1 MFYTVCQYLR
11 FNLSYTVYSNPDPN
25 SDRVFLWMPALTF
38 SHTILFL
45 VGLWALVDKES
56 VEAII
61 SVSLSSVVCILVL
74 VIYCS
79 QYIVVVAF
87 TILLDIVQLG
97 LYFPSLQSINGGGGS
112 KHFMKLHDVIVLMHY
127 FISQV
132 KLLVPGSS
140 LLRILT
146 H

>member
-1 MFYTVCQYLR
+1 M
-11 FNLSYTVYSNPDPN
+11 
-25 SDRVFLWMPALTF
+25 TF

-97 LYFPSLQSINGGGGS
+97 LYFPALQSINGGGDS

-127 FISQV
+127 FYFTGPANRTWQFSAAYPHTLITQYSNRFNV
-132 KLLVPGSS
+132 MTFDRYLYLSIVLP
-140 LLRILT
+140 
-146 H
+146 